1 MTRTSGDHMDLT
13 DAFAARDRALRKVD
27 EHADEAWKQQA
38 LEAVRRTAKQL
49 PDFISDRVWDVG
61 GLESTREDRALGP
74 VFLRAARLGWIEKTD
89 RVRPSVRSH
98 GSGKTVWRSRL
109 FDPGFGSGQ
118 LFSTPPTAP
127 GNAISGEAA

>member
-1 MTRTSGDHMDLT
+1 MSGRSMH
-13 DAFAARDRALRKVD
+13 DALAARDTALQRVE
-27 EHADEAWKQQA
+27 EHADERWKQDA
-38 LEAVRRTAKQL
+38 LAAVRRTAEAL

-109 FDPGFGSGQ
+109 FDPGFGTGQ
-118 LFSTPPTAP
+118 LFATPPAGP
-127 GNAISGEAA
+127 ADAIRGEAA

>member
-49 PDFISDRVWDVG
+49 PDYRFTPIIMLTTEAGAEMKERGKAAGV
-61 GLESTREDRALGP
+61 RAWIVKPFHTDGDTLAP
-74 VFLRAARLGWIEKTD
+74 FEMRAI
-89 RVRPSVRSH
+89 P
-98 GSGKTVWRSRL
+98 
-109 FDPGFGSGQ
+109 
-118 LFSTPPTAP
+118 
-127 GNAISGEAA
+127 